1 MIPGWGG
8 PTPIY
13 DPEHDK
19 VVGEGFYGAMNSLKR
34 NCACGKKGEEDVP
47 AKTVDGDAETGH
59 ISPRGAISPI
69 SHGPSGSTMVKV
81 EPSGAPAAIDQNDL

>member
-34 NCACGKKGEEDVP
+34 NCACGKKGEDAPV
-47 AKTVDGDAETGH
+47 KTVDDADAETGH

-81 EPSGAPAAIDQNDL
+81 EPSGAPAAIDQSDL

>member
-1 MIPGWGG
+1 
-8 PTPIY
+8 
-13 DPEHDK
+13 
-19 VVGEGFYGAMNSLKR
+19 MNSLKR
-34 NCACGKKGEEDVP
+34 NCACGKKGEDAPV
-47 AKTVDGDAETGH
+47 KTVDDADAETGH